1 MKKKLLSAALVL
13 CLLLTLLPM
22 AAFAADDV
30 QTGTCGDGLTWTL
43 DTAGTLT
50 VSGSGE
56 ISANAF
62 AVNSR
67 IVRAEIGA
75 GVTGIGMGAF
85 LKCANLEAVTLPAG
99 LTTLGTAAF
108 AYCEKLAAVTLP
120 GTLKSTGGGA
130 FQGCTALASVTILP
144 GVARIDT
151 RTFSDCAALKEI
163 TIPASVTAI
172 GDSAFSGCLTL
183 RTVHFG
189 GSKEAWQ
196 AVEVGEHNPLLRLA
210 RVDYN
215 AVTGHHFGDWTV
227 TTEATCTEPGVRTRT
242 CTDAGCAE
250 TETEAIP
257 ALGHDWG
264 EWVTTIEP
272 TYTTVGYRYHL
283 CARCNTRE
291 GEDIPKLHTH
301 TWDAGVVTQ
310 KPTAT
315 EPGVK
320 TFTCTICG
328 ETKTEPIPA
337 TGVPDV
343 CPGGPTCPGYAF
355 RDMPVPTDWAHEG
368 LDYCIYH
375 GYIAG
380 TSASTV
386 SPNGVCTRA
395 QLVSILYR
403 VQGEPTT
410 VKGYELSK
418 LRAPFN
424 DVPRGQW
431 YTDAIWWAKLMGVV
445 SGTSA
450 TTFDPEGEITREQ
463 LAVILY
469 NYTKQFAP
477 GSLTATGSLAGFPD
491 AASVSSW
498 ARTEMAWAVGNGLIS
513 GTGSGSVAYLTPQ
526 GSATRAQ
533 VAAILMRFEQAM
545 A

>member
-13 CLLLTLLPM
+13 CLLLALLPM
-22 AAFAADDV
+22 AAFADGDV

-130 FQGCTALASVTILP
+130 FQGCTALAAVTILP

-151 RTFSDCAALKEI
+151 RAFSDCAALKEI

-172 GDSAFSGCLTL
+172 GDSAFSGCLAL

-196 AVEVGEHNPLLRLA
+196 AVEVGEHNTLLRLA
-210 RVDYN
+210 SVDYN

-242 CTDAGCAE
+242 CADAGCAE
-250 TETEAIP
+250 AETEAIP

-264 EWVTTIEP
+264 EGVTVAEP
-272 TYTTVGYRYHL
+272 SGAQGGRVRTT
-283 CARCNTRE
+283 CKRCGAESLRFTDPE
-291 GEDIPKLHTH
+291 IPAYQQFDDVDFALWSYPGIAFCVKTGLMSGTDTH
-301 TWDAGVVTQ
+301 TFTPKGVT
-310 KPTAT
+310 
-315 EPGVK
+315 
-320 TFTCTICG
+320 
-328 ETKTEPIPA
+328 
-337 TGVPDV
+337 
-343 CPGGPTCPGYAF
+343 
-355 RDMPVPTDWAHEG
+355 
-368 LDYCIYH
+368 
-375 GYIAG
+375 
-380 TSASTV
+380 
-386 SPNGVCTRA
+386 TRA
-395 QLVSILYR
+395 QIVQIL
-403 VQGEPTT
+403 
-410 VKGYELSK
+410 
-418 LRAPFN
+418 
-424 DVPRGQW
+424 
-431 YTDAIWWAKLMGVV
+431 
-445 SGTSA
+445 
-450 TTFDPEGEITREQ
+450 
-463 LAVILY
+463 
-469 NYTKQFAP
+469 
-477 GSLTATGSLAGFPD
+477 
-491 AASVSSW
+491 
-498 ARTEMAWAVGNGLIS
+498 
-513 GTGSGSVAYLTPQ
+513 
-526 GSATRAQ
+526 
-533 VAAILMRFEQAM
+533 
-545 A
+545 

>member
-22 AAFAADDV
+22 AAFADGDV
-30 QTGTCGDGLTWTL
+30 QTDTCGDGLTWTL

-120 GTLKSTGGGA
+120 GALESTGGGA
-130 FQGCTALASVTILP
+130 FQGCTALAAVTILP

-172 GDSAFSGCLTL
+172 GDSAFSGCLAL

-196 AVEVGEHNPLLRLA
+196 AVEVGEHNTLLRLA
-210 RVDYN
+210 SVDYN

-227 TTEATCTEPGVRTRT
+227 TTEPTCTEPGVRTRT
-242 CTDAGCAE
+242 CADAGCAE

-264 EWVTTIEP
+264 EGVTVAEP
-272 TYTTVGYRYHL
+272 SGAQGGRVRTT
-283 CARCNTRE
+283 CKRCGAESLRFTDPE
-291 GEDIPKLHTH
+291 IPAYQQFDDVDFALWSYPGIAFCVKTGLMSGTDTH
-301 TWDAGVVTQ
+301 TFTPKGVT
-310 KPTAT
+310 
-315 EPGVK
+315 
-320 TFTCTICG
+320 
-328 ETKTEPIPA
+328 
-337 TGVPDV
+337 
-343 CPGGPTCPGYAF
+343 
-355 RDMPVPTDWAHEG
+355 
-368 LDYCIYH
+368 
-375 GYIAG
+375 
-380 TSASTV
+380 
-386 SPNGVCTRA
+386 TRA
-395 QLVSILYR
+395 QIVQILYNF
-403 VQGEPTT
+403 VGEPEVSGST
-410 VKGYELSK
+410 
-418 LRAPFN
+418 PFT
-424 DVPRGQW
+424 DLTQDW
-431 YTDAIWWAKLMGVV
+431 YKDAVLWAYQTGVV

-450 TTFDPEGEITREQ
+450 TTFSPNVPVTREQ
-463 LAVILY
+463 IAVLLAE
-469 NYTKQFAP
+469 FADKVLEVGGAESP
-477 GSLTATGSLAGFPD
+477 ADLSAYPD
-491 AASVSSW
+491 GAQVSSW
-498 ARTEMAWAVGNGLIS
+498 ARDAMADAVALGILNGAEID
-513 GTGSGSVAYLTPQ
+513 GTVWLLPQ
-526 GSATRAQ
+526 GQATRAE
-533 VAAILMRFEQAM
+533 VATLLEGFCASLA
-545 A
+545 